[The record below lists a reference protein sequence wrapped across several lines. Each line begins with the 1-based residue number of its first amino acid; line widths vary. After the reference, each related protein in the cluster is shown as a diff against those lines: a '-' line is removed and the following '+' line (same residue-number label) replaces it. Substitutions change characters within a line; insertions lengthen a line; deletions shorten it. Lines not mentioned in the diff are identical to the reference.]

1 MAVSSAVDIAHKPSF
16 IGPPMNGSVAL
27 YSLIVFVVAMSGGI
41 LALVRRWTDT
51 QLHMIVAFGAGVF
64 LGATFVHLLPQAMSG
79 EHGEVAGLAALV
91 GFLLVL
97 FIERFLLTRSGKPD
111 AAAHHH
117 SHLIVST
124 TALIGLMIHT
134 IIGGLGLAVASVNPK
149 VGDVILISILAHKIP
164 ETFVMVTLMML
175 AGIRVSRILINLTV
189 LCAMTPV
196 GALVLSRVALVE
208 GNLVLSILTG
218 IVAGTFLYVATGN
231 LLPEVFHLKQ
241 RRGLNLVLLIIGAV
255 IMAAL
260 GFVWHEG
267 H

>member
-1 MAVSSAVDIAHKPSF
+1 
-16 IGPPMNGSVAL
+16 MNGTVAL

-41 LALVRRWTDT
+41 LALVRRWSET

-64 LGATFVHLLPQAMSG
+64 LGATFVHLLPQALSG
-79 EHGEVAGLAALV
+79 EHSEVAGVAALI

-97 FIERFLLTRSGKPD
+97 FIERFLLSRPGTSD
-111 AAAHHH
+111 ATAHHH
-117 SHLIVST
+117 SHMVIST

-134 IIGGLGLAVASVNPK
+134 VIGGLGLAVGSVQPE
-149 VGDVILISILAHKIP
+149 VGNVILISILAHKIP
-164 ETFVMVTLMML
+164 ESFVMVTLMML
-175 AGIRVSRILINLTV
+175 AGIRLTRILVNLTI
-189 LCAMTPV
+189 LCAMTPI
-196 GALVLSRVALVE
+196 GALALSRVVLVE
-208 GNLVLSILTG
+208 GHLALSILTG

-231 LLPEVFHLKQ
+231 LLPEVFHLRQ
-241 RRGLNLVLLIIGAV
+241 RRGLNLVLLIIGAA